1 MKWIR
6 RKNAPADPDAASVR
20 RVGWR
25 LAGLT
30 ATLIFTLLLISGA
43 LVYFT
48 TQQKLYQS
56 LEDTLRYH
64 ASNPSR
70 CLNELKRGLIGPFL
84 QPDSGQPDCSAQD
97 NQDNQD
103 NVYYAVAS
111 TTDIVDWTSPK
122 LIFSYADAQHVLD
135 TGNSRC
141 CTEISDGRQLYLVDS
156 VPIFVQLRSGTQ
168 AVIGVAEVIISEKNY
183 RDSLASLLRNLLLV
197 NALGIVAAAGIS
209 AVLARRA
216 LRPIQTSLKRQR
228 DFVADAAHELRTPL
242 AIMRTAAELGLTEE
256 SFDEQQRA
264 LEQTLDQ
271 NNHLTR
277 LVESLSLLARAD
289 SGAVAVERR
298 PIDFSKLVNDSVEAV
313 DMLAE
318 DRNIALTGGSIPGL
332 QLMGDEGRMRQLLLI
347 LLDNALKYTPEGGT
361 VTVSTEQHGTSVRLI
376 VRDTGPGIAPAD
388 LPRIFERFY
397 RADKARSGKGSGL
410 GLSIARWIVDAHNG
424 RITASNVPGGG
435 AIFTVTLPLT
445 KQRQAVEPEAS
456 EDRT

>member
-1 MKWIR
+1 
-6 RKNAPADPDAASVR
+6 
-20 RVGWR
+20 
-25 LAGLT
+25 
-30 ATLIFTLLLISGA
+30 
-43 LVYFT
+43 
-48 TQQKLYQS
+48 
-56 LEDTLRYH
+56 
-64 ASNPSR
+64 
-70 CLNELKRGLIGPFL
+70 
-84 QPDSGQPDCSAQD
+84 
-97 NQDNQD
+97 
-103 NVYYAVAS
+103 
-111 TTDIVDWTSPK
+111 
-122 LIFSYADAQHVLD
+122 
-135 TGNSRC
+135 
-141 CTEISDGRQLYLVDS
+141 

-332 QLMGDEGRMRQLLLI
+332 QLIGDEGRMRQLLLI

-361 VTVSTEQHGTSVRLI
+361 VTVSTELHGASVRLI
-376 VRDTGPGIAPAD
+376 VRDTGPGIDPAD

-424 RITASNVPGGG
+424 RITASNAPGGG

-445 KQRQAVEPEAS
+445 K
-456 EDRT
+456 